1 MQSKNTKTNLNQ
13 KSTARPSPVQLGGDS
28 QATYTAYLIILEKQ
42 MPLTIVASINALP
55 GKESLVEAELRKL
68 IPITLAEAG
77 CLQYDLHRDNE
88 TPCHFMFF
96 EQWESRDLWQAHMG
110 APHLKAYVEA
120 TEGMIGEF
128 TVHEMS
134 KLE

>member
-1 MQSKNTKTNLNQ
+1 MT
-13 KSTARPSPVQLGGDS
+13 
-28 QATYTAYLIILEKQ
+28 
-42 MPLTIVASINALP
+42 LTIVANIEALP
-55 GKESLVEAELRKL
+55 GKETFVETELLKL

-88 TPCHFMFF
+88 NPCQFLFF
-96 EQWESRDLWQAHMG
+96 ERWESRDLWQAHTG

-128 TVHEMS
+128 AVHEMT
-134 KLE
+134 KLD